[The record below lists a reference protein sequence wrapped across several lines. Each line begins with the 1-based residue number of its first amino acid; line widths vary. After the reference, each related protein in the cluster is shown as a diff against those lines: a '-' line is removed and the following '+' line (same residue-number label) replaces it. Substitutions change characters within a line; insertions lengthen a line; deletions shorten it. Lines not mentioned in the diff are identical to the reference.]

1 MYRMNKLT
9 TAALAAFCAFG
20 LSVPVSAQKAVS
32 LGTSSVGSSFYV
44 LGVGMSKIMQ
54 KYSGINVAVESV
66 GGSHATMFGI
76 ARGDVTIGMGNAGA
90 AFDRY
95 HGNKPFKKP
104 FELRTIAQGQASY
117 RGIFFTKSSGITR
130 VEDLVGKTFL
140 AKRKPL
146 PELEKLA
153 NAVLK
158 AYGIPKSKVKMVSSR
173 NLGEMNRLI
182 RAGSVDATS
191 YPFSTRQPV
200 MVKLFNDDMV
210 VPLTLPRDKYDM
222 VKKDLPDIFFEQY
235 IKPNSFK
242 HQPKGFLTF
251 GLTTQLVTSA
261 KQDDDTI
268 YRLTKALLE
277 HTKEFATYHGLAKQW
292 NLKRTISKPIVPF
305 HPGAIR
311 YFKEKGVWTAA
322 LAKRQE
328 KLLKRM

>member
-1 MYRMNKLT
+1 MNRFRTLT
-9 TAALAAFCAFG
+9 ALTLTGLFAVGLAVPAA
-20 LSVPVSAQKAVS
+20 AQKAVS

-44 LGVGMSKIMQ
+44 LSVGMSKIMQ
-54 KYSGINVAVESV
+54 KHSGINVAVESV

-90 AFDRY
+90 AYDRY
-95 HGNKPFKKP
+95 HGNAPFKEP
-104 FELRTIAQGQASY
+104 FELRTVAQGQASY

-140 AKRKPL
+140 ARRKPL
-146 PELEKLA
+146 PELEQLA

-158 AYGIPKSKVKMVSSR
+158 AYGIPKDKVKMVSSR

-182 RAGSVDATS
+182 RAGSVDATA
-191 YPFSTRQPV
+191 YPFTTRQPV
-200 MVKLFNDDMV
+200 MVKLFNDNMV
-210 VPLTLPRDKYDM
+210 TPLVLPKDKYEM
-222 VKKDLPDIFFEQY
+222 VKKDLPDIFFEEY

-242 HQPKGFLTF
+242 NQPEGFLTY

-261 KQDDDTI
+261 KQDEETI
-268 YRLTKALLE
+268 YKLTKALLE
-277 HTKEFATYHGLAKQW
+277 NTEEFSTYHSLAKQW
-292 NLKRTISKPIVPF
+292 NLKRTISNPVVPF

-311 YFKEKGVWTAA
+311 YLKEKGVWTAE

-328 KLLKRM
+328 RLLKRM